1 MASQFSNYTKEEL
14 LKKLKTQKTFLII
27 QGFVVVLMIIFAIFS
42 GIENE
47 VSFQTFLPL
56 FFVPMFFEM
65 FFEMKKIKKELN
77 SRT

>member
-1 MASQFSNYTKEEL
+1 
-14 LKKLKTQKTFLII
+14 
-27 QGFVVVLMIIFAIFS
+27 MIIFAIFS

-56 FFVPMFFEM
+56 FFVPMFFVM